1 MLSPVL
7 SGEDLGPHTLKLL
20 KNLGIGLV
28 DPLGLLLAVLLIKR
42 VATVLG
48 VRHWLTFLIE
58 TFVCGAISLY
68 YK

>member
-7 SGEDLGPHTLKLL
+7 SGEDLGSHTLKLL

-28 DPLGLLLAVLLIKR
+28 DPLGLLLAVLLVKR
-42 VATVLG
+42 VATVLS

-58 TFVCGAISLY
+58 TFVCGAISLH